1 MKKQSNKN
9 MKKHIAAG
17 IITVIVL
24 LIMINLIGKKSYEGK
39 TENLITEF
47 NQGLYQ

>member
-1 MKKQSNKN
+1 MKKQSNKSI
-9 MKKHIAAG
+9 KKHILAG
-17 IITVIVL
+17 VLTIIVI
-24 LIMINLIGKKSYEGK
+24 LIMLNLIGKKSYEGK